1 MGEQRCVA
9 RSDECRRGAGVRE
22 AAGRDRRARL
32 HRFGWGRRAIDR
44 RSQREDL
51 GWDDVRE
58 HEASAQTCVGRGR
71 RSRAGAC
78 PGRGPRNRRTGVSA
92 AIKGGK
98 GGRRRQRSE
107 DRNMSITR
115 RVFVKSGGL
124 ALFSFGLDPLFLA
137 RAAFTSY
144 KPLPSHAACCR
155 PVLVCLFQRG
165 AVDGLNMIVPHGDPI
180 YYQERPRIAV
190 PEKDVLDLDGYFGL
204 HPGLAALKPLW
215 EAKTLAAIH
224 AIGSPDATRSHFDAQ
239 DYMESGTPGMKATP
253 DGWLNRYCQHDR
265 EHQDTPFRAVAF
277 GPQLP
282 RILAGT
288 APSLAIDDL
297 QAFDL
302 RAPQPAARDRLTRA
316 FEELYAGSATGLL
329 STSSREAFD
338 AVQML
343 KRLDPGQYR
352 PANGADY
359 PRGRLGKAL
368 LEIAQLIKADIGLQL
383 AFADVTGWDT
393 HVNQGATEG
402 QLAGRLGELGE
413 ALAAFT
419 RDVGERMRDV
429 VVLTMSEFGRTVRE
443 NGN

>member
-1 MGEQRCVA
+1 
-9 RSDECRRGAGVRE
+9 
-22 AAGRDRRARL
+22 
-32 HRFGWGRRAIDR
+32 
-44 RSQREDL
+44 
-51 GWDDVRE
+51 
-58 HEASAQTCVGRGR
+58 
-71 RSRAGAC
+71 
-78 PGRGPRNRRTGVSA
+78 
-92 AIKGGK
+92 
-98 GGRRRQRSE
+98 
-107 DRNMSITR
+107 MSISR
-115 RVFVKSGGL
+115 RVFVKSGGV
-124 ALFSFGLDPLFLA
+124 ALFSLGMDPLFLA

-144 KPLPSHAACCR
+144 RPLPPVAACCR

-224 AIGSPDATRSHFDAQ
+224 AI
-239 DYMESGTPGMKATP
+239 
-253 DGWLNRYCQHDR
+253 
-265 EHQDTPFRAVAF
+265 
-277 GPQLP
+277 
-282 RILAGT
+282 
-288 APSLAIDDL
+288 DDL
-297 QAFDL
+297 QAFGL
-302 RAPQPAARDRLTRA
+302 RARQPAARDRLTRA

-368 LEIAQLIKADIGLQL
+368 LEIAQLIKADIGLQV

-429 VVLTMSEFGRTVRE
+429 VVLTMSEFGRTIPE
-443 NGN
+443 NGSSGTDHGHATAMLVLGGAVNGGRVLGKWPGLDPAQRFEGRDVAVTTDFRDLFAELLARHLGARDLSAIFPGFVADSKRFPGAIRG